1 MSKSALLNKKFKY
14 DLPVSSVKQHIHP
27 LTLNMFWNRAYI
39 VSLYPCFV
47 RGDTNRTFLDIHA
60 YAQVMQGKYYS
71 GERMISTA
79 AAKLVIDVY
88 VEERQF

>member
-1 MSKSALLNKKFKY
+1 
-14 DLPVSSVKQHIHP
+14 
-27 LTLNMFWNRAYI
+27 
-39 VSLYPCFV
+39 
-47 RGDTNRTFLDIHA
+47 
-60 YAQVMQGKYYS
+60 MQGKYYS